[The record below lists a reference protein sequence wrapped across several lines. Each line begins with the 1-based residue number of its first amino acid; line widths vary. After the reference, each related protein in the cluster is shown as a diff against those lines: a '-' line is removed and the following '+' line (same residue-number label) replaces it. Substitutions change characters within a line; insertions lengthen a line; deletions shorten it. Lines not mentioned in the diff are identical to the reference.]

1 MILGDFDMTK
11 QIQTSKNLKLS
22 AKVAEY
28 ITKNPDSV
36 KDFKGDLSFVV
47 FSASDSSLNKVNTNL
62 AIKLKKEGKKVIKAE
77 ETKDKESPWKF
88 TPLSA

>member
-1 MILGDFDMTK
+1 MTK

-28 ITKNPDSV
+28 IAKNPDSV

-47 FSASDSSLNKVNTNL
+47 FSATDNLLNKVNNNL
-62 AIKLKKEGKKVIKAE
+62 ANKLKKEGKKVIKVE
-77 ETKDKESPWKF
+77 ETKDKTSPWKF
-88 TPLSA
+88 IPLSV